1 MDNVVA
7 QNLSIVS
14 ALKVYYLNDKG
25 LHDFEK
31 RMIISELLGGGA
43 AAPAPPVATALDRV

>member
-31 RMIISELLGGGA
+31 RMIISELLGGGGGGGC
-43 AAPAPPVATALDRV
+43 PSSPGCYGPG